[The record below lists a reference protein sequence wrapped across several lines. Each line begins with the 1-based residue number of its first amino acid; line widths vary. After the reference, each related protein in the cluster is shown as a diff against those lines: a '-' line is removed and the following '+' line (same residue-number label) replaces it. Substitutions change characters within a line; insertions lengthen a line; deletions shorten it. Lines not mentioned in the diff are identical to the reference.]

1 MYQNLI
7 FFNKQNVTNN
17 DNSLKANSKKI
28 SLNQYKKQEK

>member
-17 DNSLKANSKKI
+17 VNSLKANGKKI